1 MTSAPA
7 EGRFLNAPRPA
18 SPGRGFPVTPYA
30 GGAAAGAMVGGG
42 LWLLARELWPA
53 GPDLRAL
60 VHPPRAPLP
69 AQSTT
74 ARSAQARLGRWVAR
88 VTGGALRIPHRDLA
102 TLRLSPDVY
111 LAQVVLYALY
121 GLLLPLVAGVL
132 GGLAGL
138 FGGWGTGLG
147 VPAAVGLVTAPVLA
161 AAPAAA
167 VKTRAARARREFR
180 VALAGYLELIALERA
195 ADADPGEAVVRA
207 AAVAHGWAFQR
218 IRDAIEAS
226 RLTGV
231 PPWRVLGEL
240 GEELDIAELSDLAST
255 VEVAG
260 GGGRIYDTL
269 VAKAASMRSAAQADA
284 KTHGNAVST
293 RLQIPATLIFYG
305 LLVLILF
312 PLLTGLR

>member
-1 MTSAPA
+1 M
-7 EGRFLNAPRPA
+7 
-18 SPGRGFPVTPYA
+18 TPYA
-30 GGAAAGAMVGGG
+30 AGAAAGAMVGGG

-69 AQSTT
+69 AQSTAAHT
-74 ARSAQARLGRWVAR
+74 AQARLGRWAAR

-102 TLRLSPDVY
+102 VLRQSPDVY
-111 LAQVVLYALY
+111 LAQVVLCALY
-121 GLLLPLVAGVL
+121 GLLLPLVLGMLAGFAGLLGGWRSTLGIPAALGVL
-132 GGLAGL
+132 SAI
-138 FGGWGTGLG
+138 
-147 VPAAVGLVTAPVLA
+147 VLA
-161 AAPAAA
+161 TTPAST
-167 VKTRAARARREFR
+167 VKTRATRARREFR

-207 AAVAHGWAFQR
+207 ATVAHGWAFQR
-218 IRDAIEAS
+218 IRDAIDAS
-226 RLTGV
+226 RLTGA
-231 PPWRVLGEL
+231 PPWRVLGQLGDEL
-240 GEELDIAELSDLAST
+240 GVAELSDLAST

-284 KTHGNAVST
+284 RTHGNAVST
-293 RLQIPATLIFYG
+293 RMQIPATLIFYA